1 MVLEKTLDSPLECKE
16 IQQVNPKW
24 NQSWM
29 FIGRTD
35 TEVGPP
41 ILWPPDVKS
50 WLIWKDPDAG
60 KVEGGRRRGW
70 QRMRWLDSITNSMDM
85 NLNKLWELVMDR
97 EAWCASVHRV
107 AKSGTL
113 LSNWTELTLWK
124 LTKLTLK
131 FIWKDLNQNCQHNSE
146 EPQQS

>member
-70 QRMRWLDSITNSMDM
+70 QRMRWLDGITNSMDM

-97 EAWCASVHRV
+97 EACIPCGRKESDMTEW
-107 AKSGTL
+107 L
-113 LSNWTELTLWK
+113 NWTEHWRIDVFELGCWRILLRVPSTARRSNL
-124 LTKLTLK
+124 
-131 FIWKDLNQNCQHNSE
+131 SV
-146 EPQQS
+146 